1 MAFVTFE
8 LMIYIRLLDT
18 MQYSCHH
25 KRFLEIMFAYQN
37 TIQDFIQNKNTKTVV
52 RYIIFQIT
60 LISIEINVF
69 LNLSYKLSNKILV
82 SLLGYDEKSN
92 ENISMFT
99 CHAVLILVVTYL
111 LCHRPIKSR
120 SSIID
125 KRFYHKRRLKDFLFY
140 VEVFSTQLKYIKI

>member
-1 MAFVTFE
+1 MAFLTFE

-25 KRFLEIMFAYQN
+25 KRLLEIMYAYQSKFR
-37 TIQDFIQNKNTKTVV
+37 ISYRIKIV

-69 LNLSYKLSNKILV
+69 LNLSYKLTYKILV

-92 ENISMFT
+92 ENFSMFT

-111 LCHRPIKSR
+111 LYHRPIKSR

-140 VEVFSTQLKYIKI
+140 VEVFSN